1 MYRATTPM
9 LKFELPLET
18 NTIAVGYITI
28 AQSGKTIVE
37 KPLSS
42 WTLQGKSVKVV
53 LTQEETMKLVP
64 GINVEI
70 QMRIRLADGTAL
82 ASKIF
87 SLTAERVLKD
97 GEI

>member
-1 MYRATTPM
+1 MFIATTPT
-9 LKFELPLET
+9 LKFELPIEA
-18 NTIAVGYITI
+18 NTVAAGYITI
-28 AQSGKTIVE
+28 AQKGKSIID
-37 KPLSS
+37 KPLSE
-42 WTLQGKSVKVV
+42 WTCSEKTVSVR
-53 LTQEETMKLVP
+53 LTQKETMQLQP
-64 GINVEI
+64 NANVEI

>member
-1 MYRATTPM
+1 MYRGTTPT
-9 LKFELPLET
+9 LKFALPFDASL
-18 NTIAVGYITI
+18 IAAGNVSI
-28 AQSGKTIVE
+28 AQNGNVIIDRAKRDWVISGREVKITLAQQE
-37 KPLSS
+37 
-42 WTLQGKSVKVV
+42 TLQ
-53 LTQEETMKLVP
+53 LQPNT
-64 GINVEI
+64 NVEI